1 MTRPLF
7 SLSYGAF
14 GGILMVL
21 YSLFLIQLGGLLL
34 AKEKRRKKKTLF
46 WSRWFLF
53 LVTGIVLILLAAFS
67 KQREM
72 RLFSTVE
79 QRERE
84 IKISQLPLW
93 SALLGLTL
101 LGTVTVVLI
110 WKTLAYRRTTLNR
123 LAIKESFDN
132 LPTGLCFSRP
142 EGFVLLANR
151 KMEQLCFELT
161 GEDLQDAGHF
171 WEQLTKKTGQIQAR
185 AVVYGEQP
193 CFCLENQEI
202 WTFQRDVLNTDRR
215 QLIQLTAVNITELYH
230 LLEQL
235 DQKHLELKRMNGRLR
250 QYSEN
255 MESYVRS
262 RELLETKMRIHK
274 EIGQALLAS
283 RVYICQKVPE
293 LTEQD
298 ILKRWE
304 SVVLVLKK
312 EAEPEVPENKWLQ
325 FVRAAGD
332 AGVQVITSG
341 SIPTDPV
348 RAGISSDGCRGSFD
362 KCRPPRR
369 SGSAEDRAY
378 RRKWVHTGLFFQ
390 QREKSHASCP
400 GGRGTW
406 CLAYPSGRSRRQ
418 HADPDDSGILSVC
431 FTAEKRGER
440 GMLPI
445 QVLIVEDDPMARTL
459 FEIYLKNSEK
469 YKVAGSVESAAMA
482 ELYCLTKQIDLILM
496 DVCTA
501 LHASGLD
508 AAEKIKKNHPGIKIL
523 IVTSQPECDFIERA
537 RRAGVDS
544 FWYKEPSEEK
554 IMSVINRTM
563 EGEQVYPDSPAKQK
577 IGNCFS
583 TEFTKQELSILREL
597 TAGDTD
603 EEIGK
608 NLHLSVWTVRKYI
621 KQMLEKT
628 GFKSRTQLAVV
639 ARESGIVIKGY

>member
-7 SLSYGAF
+7 SLSYGTF

-21 YSLFLIQLGGLLL
+21 YSLFLIQLGGILL
-34 AKEKRRKKKTLF
+34 AKEKKRKKKTLF

-79 QRERE
+79 QMERE

-110 WKTLAYRRTTLNR
+110 WKTLSQRRTTLNR

-132 LPTGLCFSRP
+132 LPTGLCFSGP

-348 RAGISSDGCRGSFD
+348 RQEYLLMAAVEALTNAVRHGEADRLKIVLTEENGYIRVCFFNNGKNPTLPVREGGGLGALRIRLEEAGGSMQILTAPEFCLSVLLP
-362 KCRPPRR
+362 K
-369 SGSAEDRAY
+369 
-378 RRKWVHTGLFFQ
+378 K
-390 QREKSHASCP
+390 
-400 GGRGTW
+400 GGREV
-406 CLAYPSGRSRRQ
+406 CYRYRS
-418 HADPDDSGILSVC
+418 
-431 FTAEKRGER
+431 
-440 GMLPI
+440 
-445 QVLIVEDDPMARTL
+445 
-459 FEIYLKNSEK
+459 
-469 YKVAGSVESAAMA
+469 
-482 ELYCLTKQIDLILM
+482 
-496 DVCTA
+496 
-501 LHASGLD
+501 
-508 AAEKIKKNHPGIKIL
+508 
-523 IVTSQPECDFIERA
+523 
-537 RRAGVDS
+537 
-544 FWYKEPSEEK
+544 
-554 IMSVINRTM
+554 
-563 EGEQVYPDSPAKQK
+563 
-577 IGNCFS
+577 
-583 TEFTKQELSILREL
+583 
-597 TAGDTD
+597 
-603 EEIGK
+603 
-608 NLHLSVWTVRKYI
+608 
-621 KQMLEKT
+621 
-628 GFKSRTQLAVV
+628 
-639 ARESGIVIKGY
+639 

>member
-34 AKEKRRKKKTLF
+34 AKEKRREKKTLF

-110 WKTLAYRRTTLNR
+110 WKTLSYRRTTLNR

-332 AGVQVITSG
+332 AGVWVAASG
-341 SIPTDPV
+341 PIPTDPV
-348 RAGISSDGCRGSFD
+348 QQEYLLMAAVEALTNAVRHGEADRLKIVLTEENGYIRVCFFNNGKNPTLPVREGGGLGALRIRLEEAGGSMQILTAPEFCLSVLLPKKGGERYVTDTGLDRGRRSDGQD
-362 KCRPPRR
+362 
-369 SGSAEDRAY
+369 
-378 RRKWVHTGLFFQ
+378 
-390 QREKSHASCP
+390 
-400 GGRGTW
+400 
-406 CLAYPSGRSRRQ
+406 
-418 HADPDDSGILSVC
+418 I
-431 FTAEKRGER
+431 
-440 GMLPI
+440 I
-445 QVLIVEDDPMARTL
+445 
-459 FEIYLKNSEK
+459 
-469 YKVAGSVESAAMA
+469 
-482 ELYCLTKQIDLILM
+482 
-496 DVCTA
+496 
-501 LHASGLD
+501 
-508 AAEKIKKNHPGIKIL
+508 
-523 IVTSQPECDFIERA
+523 
-537 RRAGVDS
+537 
-544 FWYKEPSEEK
+544 
-554 IMSVINRTM
+554 
-563 EGEQVYPDSPAKQK
+563 
-577 IGNCFS
+577 
-583 TEFTKQELSILREL
+583 
-597 TAGDTD
+597 
-603 EEIGK
+603 
-608 NLHLSVWTVRKYI
+608 
-621 KQMLEKT
+621 
-628 GFKSRTQLAVV
+628 
-639 ARESGIVIKGY
+639 

>member
-1 MTRPLF
+1 M
-7 SLSYGAF
+7 
-14 GGILMVL
+14 
-21 YSLFLIQLGGLLL
+21 
-34 AKEKRRKKKTLF
+34 
-46 WSRWFLF
+46 
-53 LVTGIVLILLAAFS
+53 
-67 KQREM
+67 
-72 RLFSTVE
+72 
-79 QRERE
+79 
-84 IKISQLPLW
+84 
-93 SALLGLTL
+93 
-101 LGTVTVVLI
+101 LI

-332 AGVQVITSG
+332 AGVRVAASG
-341 SIPTDPV
+341 PIPTDPV
-348 RAGISSDGCRGSFD
+348 QQEYLLMAAVEALTNAVRHGEADRLKIVLTEENGYIRVCFFNNGKNPTLPVREGGGLGALRIRLEEAGGSMQILTAPEFCLSVLLPKKGGERYVTDTGLDRGRRSDGQD
-362 KCRPPRR
+362 
-369 SGSAEDRAY
+369 
-378 RRKWVHTGLFFQ
+378 
-390 QREKSHASCP
+390 
-400 GGRGTW
+400 
-406 CLAYPSGRSRRQ
+406 
-418 HADPDDSGILSVC
+418 I
-431 FTAEKRGER
+431 
-440 GMLPI
+440 I
-445 QVLIVEDDPMARTL
+445 
-459 FEIYLKNSEK
+459 
-469 YKVAGSVESAAMA
+469 
-482 ELYCLTKQIDLILM
+482 
-496 DVCTA
+496 
-501 LHASGLD
+501 
-508 AAEKIKKNHPGIKIL
+508 
-523 IVTSQPECDFIERA
+523 
-537 RRAGVDS
+537 
-544 FWYKEPSEEK
+544 
-554 IMSVINRTM
+554 
-563 EGEQVYPDSPAKQK
+563 
-577 IGNCFS
+577 
-583 TEFTKQELSILREL
+583 
-597 TAGDTD
+597 
-603 EEIGK
+603 
-608 NLHLSVWTVRKYI
+608 
-621 KQMLEKT
+621 
-628 GFKSRTQLAVV
+628 
-639 ARESGIVIKGY
+639 

>member
-21 YSLFLIQLGGLLL
+21 YSLFLIQLGGILL
-34 AKEKRRKKKTLF
+34 AKEKKRKKKTLF

-93 SALLGLTL
+93 SAPVGLTL

-151 KMEQLCFELT
+151 KMEQLCYELT
-161 GEDLQDAGHF
+161 GADLQDAGHF

-348 RAGISSDGCRGSFD
+348 QQEYLLMAAVEALTNAVRHGEADRLKIVLTEENGYIRVCFFNNGKNPTLPVREGGGLGALRIRLEEAGGSMQILTTPEF
-362 KCRPPRR
+362 C
-369 SGSAEDRAY
+369 
-378 RRKWVHTGLFFQ
+378 
-390 QREKSHASCP
+390 
-400 GGRGTW
+400 
-406 CLAYPSGRSRRQ
+406 
-418 HADPDDSGILSVC
+418 LSVL
-431 FTAEKRGER
+431 
-440 GMLPI
+440 LPKKGGK
-445 QVLIVEDDPMARTL
+445 E
-459 FEIYLKNSEK
+459 
-469 YKVAGSVESAAMA
+469 
-482 ELYCLTKQIDLILM
+482 
-496 DVCTA
+496 VCYRYR
-501 LHASGLD
+501 S
-508 AAEKIKKNHPGIKIL
+508 
-523 IVTSQPECDFIERA
+523 
-537 RRAGVDS
+537 
-544 FWYKEPSEEK
+544 
-554 IMSVINRTM
+554 
-563 EGEQVYPDSPAKQK
+563 
-577 IGNCFS
+577 
-583 TEFTKQELSILREL
+583 
-597 TAGDTD
+597 
-603 EEIGK
+603 
-608 NLHLSVWTVRKYI
+608 
-621 KQMLEKT
+621 
-628 GFKSRTQLAVV
+628 
-639 ARESGIVIKGY
+639 

>member
-123 LAIKESFDN
+123 LAIKESFDK

-348 RAGISSDGCRGSFD
+348 RQEYLLMAAVEALTNAVRHGEADRLKIVLTEENGYIRVCFFNNGKNPTLPVREGGGLGALRIRLEEAGGSMQILTTPEFCLSVLLP
-362 KCRPPRR
+362 K
-369 SGSAEDRAY
+369 
-378 RRKWVHTGLFFQ
+378 K
-390 QREKSHASCP
+390 
-400 GGRGTW
+400 GGREV
-406 CLAYPSGRSRRQ
+406 CYRYRS
-418 HADPDDSGILSVC
+418 
-431 FTAEKRGER
+431 
-440 GMLPI
+440 
-445 QVLIVEDDPMARTL
+445 
-459 FEIYLKNSEK
+459 
-469 YKVAGSVESAAMA
+469 
-482 ELYCLTKQIDLILM
+482 
-496 DVCTA
+496 
-501 LHASGLD
+501 
-508 AAEKIKKNHPGIKIL
+508 
-523 IVTSQPECDFIERA
+523 
-537 RRAGVDS
+537 
-544 FWYKEPSEEK
+544 
-554 IMSVINRTM
+554 
-563 EGEQVYPDSPAKQK
+563 
-577 IGNCFS
+577 
-583 TEFTKQELSILREL
+583 
-597 TAGDTD
+597 
-603 EEIGK
+603 
-608 NLHLSVWTVRKYI
+608 
-621 KQMLEKT
+621 
-628 GFKSRTQLAVV
+628 
-639 ARESGIVIKGY
+639 

>member
-7 SLSYGAF
+7 SLSYGTF

-21 YSLFLIQLGGLLL
+21 YSLFLIQLGGILL
-34 AKEKRRKKKTLF
+34 AKEKKRKKKTLF

-93 SALLGLTL
+93 SAPLGLTF

-110 WKTLAYRRTTLNR
+110 WKTLSYRRTTLNR

-332 AGVQVITSG
+332 AGVQVAASG
-341 SIPTDPV
+341 PIPTDPV
-348 RAGISSDGCRGSFD
+348 QQEYLLMAAVEALTNAVRHGEADRLKIVLTEENGYIRVCFFNNGKNPTLPVREGGGLGALRIRLEEAGGSMQILTAPEFCLSVLLPKKGGERYVTDTGLDRGRRSDGQD
-362 KCRPPRR
+362 
-369 SGSAEDRAY
+369 
-378 RRKWVHTGLFFQ
+378 
-390 QREKSHASCP
+390 
-400 GGRGTW
+400 
-406 CLAYPSGRSRRQ
+406 
-418 HADPDDSGILSVC
+418 I
-431 FTAEKRGER
+431 
-440 GMLPI
+440 I
-445 QVLIVEDDPMARTL
+445 
-459 FEIYLKNSEK
+459 
-469 YKVAGSVESAAMA
+469 
-482 ELYCLTKQIDLILM
+482 
-496 DVCTA
+496 
-501 LHASGLD
+501 
-508 AAEKIKKNHPGIKIL
+508 
-523 IVTSQPECDFIERA
+523 
-537 RRAGVDS
+537 
-544 FWYKEPSEEK
+544 
-554 IMSVINRTM
+554 
-563 EGEQVYPDSPAKQK
+563 
-577 IGNCFS
+577 
-583 TEFTKQELSILREL
+583 
-597 TAGDTD
+597 
-603 EEIGK
+603 
-608 NLHLSVWTVRKYI
+608 
-621 KQMLEKT
+621 
-628 GFKSRTQLAVV
+628 
-639 ARESGIVIKGY
+639 

>member
-7 SLSYGAF
+7 SLSYGTF

-21 YSLFLIQLGGLLL
+21 YSLFLIQLGGILL
-34 AKEKRRKKKTLF
+34 AKEKKRKKKTLF

-93 SALLGLTL
+93 SAPLGLTL

-298 ILKRWE
+298 ILKR
-304 SVVLVLKK
+304 
-312 EAEPEVPENKWLQ
+312 
-325 FVRAAGD
+325 
-332 AGVQVITSG
+332 
-341 SIPTDPV
+341 
-348 RAGISSDGCRGSFD
+348 
-362 KCRPPRR
+362 
-369 SGSAEDRAY
+369 
-378 RRKWVHTGLFFQ
+378 
-390 QREKSHASCP
+390 
-400 GGRGTW
+400 
-406 CLAYPSGRSRRQ
+406 
-418 HADPDDSGILSVC
+418 
-431 FTAEKRGER
+431 
-440 GMLPI
+440 
-445 QVLIVEDDPMARTL
+445 
-459 FEIYLKNSEK
+459 
-469 YKVAGSVESAAMA
+469 
-482 ELYCLTKQIDLILM
+482 
-496 DVCTA
+496 
-501 LHASGLD
+501 
-508 AAEKIKKNHPGIKIL
+508 
-523 IVTSQPECDFIERA
+523 
-537 RRAGVDS
+537 
-544 FWYKEPSEEK
+544 
-554 IMSVINRTM
+554 
-563 EGEQVYPDSPAKQK
+563 
-577 IGNCFS
+577 
-583 TEFTKQELSILREL
+583 
-597 TAGDTD
+597 
-603 EEIGK
+603 
-608 NLHLSVWTVRKYI
+608 
-621 KQMLEKT
+621 
-628 GFKSRTQLAVV
+628 
-639 ARESGIVIKGY
+639 

>member
-34 AKEKRRKKKTLF
+34 VKEKRRKKKTLF

-132 LPTGLCFSRP
+132 LTTGLCFSRP

-348 RAGISSDGCRGSFD
+348 RQEYLLMAAVEALTNAVRHGEADRLKIVLTEENGYIRVCFFNNGKNPTLPVREGGGLGALRIRLEEAGGSMQILTTPEFCLSVLLP
-362 KCRPPRR
+362 K
-369 SGSAEDRAY
+369 
-378 RRKWVHTGLFFQ
+378 K
-390 QREKSHASCP
+390 
-400 GGRGTW
+400 GGREV
-406 CLAYPSGRSRRQ
+406 CYRYRS
-418 HADPDDSGILSVC
+418 
-431 FTAEKRGER
+431 
-440 GMLPI
+440 
-445 QVLIVEDDPMARTL
+445 
-459 FEIYLKNSEK
+459 
-469 YKVAGSVESAAMA
+469 
-482 ELYCLTKQIDLILM
+482 
-496 DVCTA
+496 
-501 LHASGLD
+501 
-508 AAEKIKKNHPGIKIL
+508 
-523 IVTSQPECDFIERA
+523 
-537 RRAGVDS
+537 
-544 FWYKEPSEEK
+544 
-554 IMSVINRTM
+554 
-563 EGEQVYPDSPAKQK
+563 
-577 IGNCFS
+577 
-583 TEFTKQELSILREL
+583 
-597 TAGDTD
+597 
-603 EEIGK
+603 
-608 NLHLSVWTVRKYI
+608 
-621 KQMLEKT
+621 
-628 GFKSRTQLAVV
+628 
-639 ARESGIVIKGY
+639 